1 MEDEPKQTKQSL
13 YQHKYIDKGFW
24 AILIFLML
32 VSVVSIFSAS
42 SQLINKSMA
51 AGSGTYQPIL
61 SHIGFLILGAALAY
75 VTQFIP
81 SWFIRMGGYVLMAFS
96 IVCLL
101 LTFTKWGA
109 SANEA
114 ARWIRLGPVQFQPS
128 EIAKLSLII
137 VVSDLLARIKTEQD
151 RKKYFWIA
159 LSLTGGVC
167 LLILSSNLSTVIL
180 IGTVVLILM
189 FLARIPWKWL
199 ASIVGIAAVVLLC
212 GYLVVEYAYVRQ
224 GKDMSGPFKRA
235 TVWVGRIDDMLA
247 GHKADKQ
254 GGTIKITDDNYQ
266 STMAQVAVARGGQS
280 PFGVGPG
287 NSVMRNKLPL
297 AFMDFIFA
305 IIVEETGMAGA
316 VFLIIL
322 YMSILCRAC
331 IATSRYAD
339 YSALLM
345 VMGLAIML
353 TSQAFISMA
362 VAVGLGPVTGQ
373 PLPLISKG
381 GTSILTTCLYFGI
394 MMSVC
399 REQNMR
405 KDTELQTREESRRMV
420 PDLEM
425 DDSIHNEQ

>member
-1 MEDEPKQTKQSL
+1 MEESGQIKQSP

-51 AGSGTYQPIL
+51 AGLGTYRPIV
-61 SHIGFLILGAALAY
+61 SHIGFLIFGAALAY
-75 VTQFIP
+75 AIQFIP
-81 SWFIRMGGYVLMAFS
+81 SWFIRMGGYVLLAFS
-96 IVCLL
+96 VVCLL
-101 LTFTKWGA
+101 LTFTRLGA

-114 ARWIRLGPVQFQPS
+114 TRWIRLGPVQFQPS
-128 EIAKLSLII
+128 EPAKLALII
-137 VVSDLLARIKTEQD
+137 VVSDLLARIRTEQD
-151 RKKYFWIA
+151 RKKYFW
-159 LSLTGGVC
+159 LSLVVTGVVC
-167 LLILSSNLSTVIL
+167 LLIVSSNLSTVIL
-180 IGTVVLILM
+180 IGAVVLVLM

-199 ASIVGIAAVVLLC
+199 LAIVGTALLVLVC
-212 GYLVVEYAYVRQ
+212 GYFFVEKVYVQ
-224 GKDMSGPFKRA
+224 HGKEMSGPFKRA

-247 GHKADKQ
+247 ERKADKQ
-254 GGTIKITDDNYQ
+254 DNTIRITDDNYQ

-305 IIVEETGMAGA
+305 IIVEETGLVGA
-316 VFLIIL
+316 IFLIIL

-353 TSQAFISMA
+353 TTQAFISMA

-420 PDLEM
+420 PDLEL
-425 DDSIHNEQ
+425 DDSIQPE